1 MQLVQLLHH
10 PLGHFG
16 CYAGTQ
22 YGIIWV
28 AMLEL
33 NE

>member
-16 CYAGTQ
+16 CYAVAQ
-22 YGIIWV
+22 YGIILI

-33 NE
+33 NK